1 MINYFK
7 ARSMLFRDSS
17 FSYACAMSF
26 CSAIVVGIAYVSI
39 SWHLLSIKN
48 NIEVIIL
55 FMLTWWVFGVVLSP
69 ITGYFADRISRRLII
84 IVTNVSRVI
93 LVLLFIL
100 FGDME
105 SLSNIYL
112 FTSLWGLILAFFMP
126 AMMIMSRELF
136 LNDDVLLYANSTMD
150 GLFELGMVI
159 GMSLGGLLV
168 VYFDMHQIL
177 FIMLVGNILAMFC
190 SFKVVAR
197 RNIINK
203 RDGFL
208 KSWQDV
214 ASYLN
219 ENNSLCW
226 CYIAQVGMTCLYMI
240 APVFISPYAKN
251 ILGASSFE
259 FGLIEMAFSIGFIL
273 GNIILPY
280 MIEKIPPKLVL
291 FYSISISTASYLLLA
306 LNQDVALAVVYY
318 FVSGMFISSWVIV
331 VTIAQKNTPIN
342 LQGKIQGIAYGLSG
356 LVVMLIYALFFV
368 LDYIHPLPS
377 NRWFYILAVLALI
390 TLIPVF
396 KGMKGLENSKSIG

>member
-1 MINYFK
+1 
-7 ARSMLFRDSS
+7 
-17 FSYACAMSF
+17 
-26 CSAIVVGIAYVSI
+26 
-39 SWHLLSIKN
+39 
-48 NIEVIIL
+48 
-55 FMLTWWVFGVVLSP
+55 
-69 ITGYFADRISRRLII
+69 
-84 IVTNVSRVI
+84 
-93 LVLLFIL
+93 
-100 FGDME
+100 
-105 SLSNIYL
+105 
-112 FTSLWGLILAFFMP
+112 MP

-168 VYFDMHQIL
+168 ISFDMHQIL
-177 FIMLVGNILAMFC
+177 FIMLIGNILAMFC

-197 RNIINK
+197 RNIVNK

-214 ASYLN
+214 VSYLHD
-219 ENNSLCW
+219 NNGLCW

-259 FGLIEMAFSIGFIL
+259 FGLIEIAFSIGFIL
-273 GNIILPY
+273 GNILLPY
-280 MIEKIPPKLVL
+280 MIEKISPKRVL
-291 FYSISISTASYLLLA
+291 FYSISISAASYLLLA
-306 LNQDVALAVVYY
+306 LNQDVVLAIVYY
-318 FVSGMFISSWVIV
+318 FVSGIFISSWVIV
-331 VTIAQKNTPIN
+331 VTLAQKNTPIN

-377 NRWFYILAVLALI
+377 NRWFYMLAVLALI
-390 TLIPVF
+390 ILIPVF
-396 KGMKGLENSKSIG
+396 KGMKGLGNDSKKIS